1 MISRVTG
8 TTDYSGFRRAD
19 LVIEAVFE
27 DIAVKRNV
35 IKELED
41 IVREDTVIA
50 TNTSALPIADIAKN
64 AMHPE
69 RIVGMHFFSPV
80 HRMPLVEVVRPE
92 KADPKALA
100 MVVAEA
106 QAMGKT
112 AIVVRDTPGF
122 YTTRVLGFMLAEAM
136 SLLEEGARIEDI
148 DRAMVAFGWP
158 IGPLALTD
166 EVGLTVARHVGE
178 TVAAARG
185 IKNGPSAVQRLT
197 DAGMTGKRGG
207 RGFYRY
213 NGKKQHAEPGR
224 LRAHRHGARRGVAR
238 RGDRAAPHAPVR
250 QRGRALPRRG
260 RAALGRRGRPR
271 RRHGPRLPAVP
282 RRPVPLGRYRGR
294 RDAR

>member
-1 MISRVTG
+1 MTG

-27 DIAVKRNV
+27 DLAVKRNV

-50 TNTSALPIADIAKN
+50 TNTSALPIWQVAKN

-80 HRMPLVEVVRPE
+80 HRMPLVEVVRPD
-92 KADPKALA
+92 KADPRALA
-100 MVVAEA
+100 RVVAEA

-136 SLLEEGARIEDI
+136 LLLDEGARIEDV

-158 IGPLALTD
+158 IGPL
-166 EVGLTVARHVGE
+166 ER
-178 TVAAARG
+178 AATHPPLRE
-185 IKNGPSAVQRLT
+185 
-197 DAGMTGKRGG
+197 RGG
-207 RGFYRY
+207 
-213 NGKKQHAEPGR
+213 
-224 LRAHRHGARRGVAR
+224 
-238 RGDRAAPHAPVR
+238 
-250 QRGRALPRRG
+250 ALPRRR
-260 RAALGRRGRPR
+260 RAAIGGRGRPR
-271 RRHGPRLPAVP
+271 RGHGGRVPAVP
-282 RRPVPLGRYRGR
+282 RRPVPLGRFR
-294 RDAR
+294 RCRAAR